1 MQLSPKQKDFWNNC
15 EARWNIKSGATR
27 SGKTYLDYFMIPKRI
42 RATQGQGLIVIL
54 GNTKGT
60 IERNI
65 LEPMRNIYGGNLVG
79 NISSDN
85 TVHLFGKKA
94 YALGADKKNRVEVIQ
109 GAGIEYCYGDEITT
123 WSEEV
128 FHMLKS
134 RLDKPNSVFDGTCNP
149 DNPGHWFKQFLDSD
163 ADLYHQHYTIDDN
176 PFLDP
181 YFVEQLKKEYLGTIY
196 YDRFIEGRW
205 VRAEGVIYDMFS
217 KEKHVVETVERE
229 YTQYYIAIDYGTQN
243 PTVFGLWGLC
253 GDIWYK
259 VKEYHYSG
267 REEGKQKTDAQYA
280 DDLGKFVGLLN
291 IRAIIV
297 DPSAASFIAEL
308 RKRRWYVLQANNNVL
323 NGIRNVATALNQE
336 LIKYNDC
343 CEQTFEEFE
352 SYSWDKRAAENGE
365 DRPIKEND
373 HHMDSDRYFVNSVI
387 FSNKGTLNSVSKA
400 RLGL

>member
-217 KEKHVVETVERE
+217 KEKHVVETIERE

-308 RKRRWYVLQANNNVL
+308 RKRQWYVLQANNNVL
-323 NGIRNVATALNQE
+323 NGIRNVATALNQGQ
-336 LIKYNDC
+336 IKYNDC

-365 DRPIKEND
+365 DRPIKEDD
-373 HHMDSDRYFVNSVI
+373 HHMDSDRYFVSTVI
-387 FSNKGTLNSVSKA
+387 FSNKGTLNSVSKI
-400 RLGL
+400 RLGI